1 MAALLCPFL
10 AMAQFRISGK
20 VTEGNGKALSGAS
33 VKLKGKG
40 FTAASNAGGVYEF
53 ANLPAGSYTV
63 AISYVGFATQEK
75 KVNLTANAELDF
87 VLQQLSFVADE
98 VVVSATRVAKN
109 AAFTY
114 KNLSKADLDKTN
126 QGQDLPY
133 LLNQTPS
140 VVVTSDAGAGI
151 GYTGIRIR
159 GSDATRINVTLN
171 GIPLND
177 AESQGSFFIN
187 LPDLASSVDNI
198 QIQRGVG
205 TSTNGA
211 GAFGASLNIQTTTR
225 RDSAYAELNNT
236 YGSYQTW
243 RNTVSAGTGLI
254 NNKFSFDARLS
265 RIKSDGYVDRASSNL
280 KSFFVT
286 GAYYGKNDILRLNV
300 FSGTEKTYQAWNG
313 ISEEMLE
320 TDRKHNDFTYDNQT
334 DNYQQDH
341 YQLFYTR
348 NITKQLVAN
357 AALHYTYGRGYYE
370 EFKTAQSL
378 KKYSINPVIIKDPI
392 SNLPIGTIEKSDLV
406 RRLWLDNNFYGT
418 TYSLSYTPQSN
429 LNFTLGGA
437 YNRYEGNHFD
447 EVVWAQYANYD
458 GSGSIRHR
466 YNDNDAFKSDFN
478 IFGRISYQLD
488 KLNIYADLQYR
499 NVFYSFYGKVDR
511 TNSAQQNA
519 RLEFFN
525 PKFGLSYNLDDKNNV
540 YASVAVGNKEPN
552 RRDFTDSNT
561 GTRPKHENL
570 TDIEFGY
577 RTQQSNF
584 NIGANGFAML
594 YKNQLINT
602 GKLNE
607 VGGQTRQNVPDS
619 YRIGLELDARW
630 QIVKNFSWS
639 ATATLSQSRIKSF
652 TEYVNDDVIE
662 GAFLT
667 FDYNNT
673 NIAYSPK
680 IVASNEFAY
689 SYKNAGIALVSKYVG
704 KQNLDNTSASD
715 RVLDAFFI
723 NDVRLTYNLS
733 LPGVKNVGLNFLV
746 NNIFNVKY
754 EANGGSGAYLSN
766 GDFGRYKYFYP
777 QATRNFLLSL
787 NLKF

>member
-20 VTEGNGKALSGAS
+20 VTEGDGKTLSGAS

-53 ANLPAGSYTV
+53 SNLPAGSYTV

-236 YGSYQTW
+236 YGSYKTW

-313 ISEEMLE
+313 ISEEMLQ
-320 TDRKHNDFTYDNQT
+320 TDRRHNDFTYDNQT

-348 NITKQLVAN
+348 NISKQLVAN

-378 KKYSINPVIIKDPI
+378 KKYSINPVVILDPV
-392 SNLPIGTIEKSDLV
+392 SNLPVKTIEKSDLV

-447 EVVWAQYANYD
+447 EVVWAQYANYN

-478 IFGRISYQLD
+478 IFGRVSYQLD
-488 KLNIYADLQYR
+488 KLNIFADLQYR

-511 TNSAQQNA
+511 TKSAQQNA

-630 QIVKNFSWS
+630 QIIKSFSWS
-639 ATATLSQSRIKSF
+639 ATATLSQSRIKNF
-652 TEYVNDDVIE
+652 TEYVNDDVID

-704 KQNLDNTSASD
+704 KQNLDNTSAND

-746 NNIFNVKY
+746 NNIFDVKY

>member
-1 MAALLCPFL
+1 MIAALAVVLCPVFSW
-10 AMAQFRISGK
+10 AQFKISGK
-20 VTEGNGKALSGAS
+20 ITETNGRALSGAS
-33 VKLKGKG
+33 IRLKNKL
-40 FTAASNAGGVYEF
+40 FTAASNSAGLYEF
-53 ANLPAGSYTV
+53 SNLPAGNYQIVVSYL
-63 AISYVGFATQEK
+63 GFATQEK
-75 KVNLTANAELDF
+75 NI
-87 VLQQLSFVADE
+87 QLSGHVTADFTLSPLAFVADE

-114 KNLSKADLDKTN
+114 KNLTRADLEKVN

-151 GYTGIRIR
+151 GYTGLRIR

-236 YGSYQTW
+236 YGSYETW

-313 ISEEMLE
+313 ISEEMLQ
-320 TDRKHNDFTYDNQT
+320 TNRRHNDFTYDNQT

-370 EFKTAQSL
+370 EFKKDRTLSDYQ
-378 KKYSINPVIIKDPI
+378 IDPVIIGGTTI
-392 SNLPIGTIEKSDLV
+392 SKSDLV
-406 RRLWLDNNFYGT
+406 RRLWLDNDFYGL
-418 TYSLSYTPQSN
+418 TYSLTYTPKTN

-437 YNRYEGNHFD
+437 YNRYDGKHFD
-447 EVVWAQYANYD
+447 EVIWAQFANYN

-466 YNDNDAFKSDFN
+466 YDDNDAFKSDFN
-478 IFGRISYQLD
+478 IFGRVSYQLGQ
-488 KLNIYADLQYR
+488 LNIFADLQYR
-499 NVFYSFYGKVDR
+499 NIFYSYFGLDE
-511 TNSAQQNA
+511 NADPGQQRA

-525 PKFGLSYNLDDKNNV
+525 PKFGLTYNLTDKSNV

-552 RRDFTDSNT
+552 RRDFTDSNVN
-561 GTRPKHENL
+561 TRPKHENL

-577 RTQQSNF
+577 RTQLAKLTAG
-584 NIGANGFAML
+584 INGFAML
-594 YKNQLINT
+594 YKDQLINT
-602 GKLNE
+602 GKLND
-607 VGGQTRQNVPDS
+607 VGGQTRQNVPNS
-619 YRIGLELDARW
+619 YRIGLEFDARW
-630 QIVKNFSWS
+630 QIVKNFSWT
-639 ATATLSQSRIKSF
+639 ATATLSQSKIKNF
-652 TEYVNDDVIE
+652 TEYVYDDTID
-662 GAFLT
+662 GDLLT

-689 SYKNAGIALVSKYVG
+689 SYKNAGIALISKYVG
-704 KQNLDNTSASD
+704 EQNLDNTSASD
-715 RVLDAFFI
+715 RVLDAFFV

-733 LPGVKNVGLNFLV
+733 LPGIKNVGLNFLV
-746 NNIFNVKY
+746 NNIFNVRY
-754 EANGGSGAYLSN
+754 ESNGGSGAYLSN